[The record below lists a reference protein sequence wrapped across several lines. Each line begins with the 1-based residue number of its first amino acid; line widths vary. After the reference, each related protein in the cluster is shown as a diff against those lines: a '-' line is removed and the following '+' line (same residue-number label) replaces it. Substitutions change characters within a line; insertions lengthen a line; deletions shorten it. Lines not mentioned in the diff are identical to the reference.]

1 MKKLLL
7 LLILSIGF
15 TNYSF
20 AGVEDI
26 SIKCKGE
33 GISSIWVKGGLDTGN
48 YTHKVLW
55 TDDSNKQFRSKGN
68 MYVIGESP
76 KSIKL
81 SFDNGFR
88 NRNLLEDGV
97 YELSGATAS
106 SYDFE
111 KKLTLDG
118 KKGRSYFS
126 VNREDGQIWQVRFE
140 IEADRPLT
148 YDVMGHPR
156 DDTSRIVRD
165 LGTWW
170 PDFDEGCKK
179 FTQMF

>member
-1 MKKLLL
+1 
-7 LLILSIGF
+7 
-15 TNYSF
+15 
-20 AGVEDI
+20 
-26 SIKCKGE
+26 
-33 GISSIWVKGGLDTGN
+33 
-48 YTHKVLW
+48 
-55 TDDSNKQFRSKGN
+55 

-97 YELSGATAS
+97 YKLYRTDPSYYWFSKELS
-106 SYDFE
+106 
-111 KKLTLDG
+111 LDG
-118 KKGRSYFS
+118 KKGESSFAI
-126 VNREDGQIWQVRFE
+126 NREDGQIWHVKFE

-148 YDVMGHPR
+148 YDVNGHSR

-179 FTQMF
+179 FTQLF